1 MNILLTI
8 QQKMF
13 HSSAYNNSKFAV
25 YGESIAA
32 FIICIINI
40 GFISGIGALLYAL
53 SILLIQVFDQLWC
66 ILTPGKKW
74 LELIFLATSVAA
86 ALTTAGGMI
95 SMIETTY
102 KNMQI
107 MHAKVKNMEEEN
119 NRLRKRVLEL
129 EKTSVTNEVH
139 VCYL

>member
-1 MNILLTI
+1 
-8 QQKMF
+8 MF
-13 HSSAYNNSKFAV
+13 HSSTYNNSKVAV
-25 YGESIAA
+25 YGEAIVA

-40 GFISGIGALLYAL
+40 GFISGIAGLFYAL
-53 SILLIQVFDQLWC
+53 GLLLVEFAHQLWSF
-66 ILTPGKKW
+66 LTPGKKW

-86 ALTTAGGMI
+86 ALTTAGGMV

-107 MHAKVKNMEEEN
+107 MHAKVKEMEQEN
-119 NRLRKRVLEL
+119 NRLRKRVIEL
-129 EKTSVTNEVH
+129 ENTNPVVQ